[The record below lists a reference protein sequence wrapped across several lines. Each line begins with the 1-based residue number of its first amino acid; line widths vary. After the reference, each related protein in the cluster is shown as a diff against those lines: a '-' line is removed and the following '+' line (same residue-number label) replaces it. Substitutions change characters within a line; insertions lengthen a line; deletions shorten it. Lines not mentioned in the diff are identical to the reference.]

1 MTKRTDKTSGEIVI
15 VRRPHQM
22 PCKVTVFNS
31 FDEAFNAY
39 RDDFTWAEHKDLAG
53 YIDDSGFDK
62 DMDKATIEE
71 MTAELHDRG
80 IADNE
85 SFIEFYLEGNEPEFY
100 KASDISKEDALDEAT
115 RYDMHAAE
123 RFDAEEGETYGE
135 FADRIC
141 DSYAGGEHNAPSKA
155 LIERALM
162 IIEN

>member
-15 VRRPHQM
+15 VRRPHQR
-22 PCKVTVFNS
+22 PCKVTVFYS
-31 FDEAFNAY
+31 FDEAFDAH
-39 RDDFTWAEHKDLAG
+39 RDDFFWAEHKNLAG

-62 DMDKATIEE
+62 EMIEE
-71 MTAELHDRG
+71 MTVKIQDEG

-85 SFIEFYLEGNEPEFY
+85 PFIEFYLKENEPEFY
-100 KASDISKEDALDEAT
+100 KATDFSKEDALDEAI

-141 DSYAGGEHNAPSKA
+141 SSYAGGEHNAPSKA
-155 LIERALM
+155 QIEHALM
-162 IIEN
+162 IED